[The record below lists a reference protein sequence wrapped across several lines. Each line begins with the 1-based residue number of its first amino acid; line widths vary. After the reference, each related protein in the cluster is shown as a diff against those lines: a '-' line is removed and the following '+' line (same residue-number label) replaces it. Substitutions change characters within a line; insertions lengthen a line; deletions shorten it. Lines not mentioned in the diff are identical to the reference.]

1 MTSESVR
8 PGGVARQLGKTFY
21 VAVQGREVMAEAVRA
36 VGKHPLPI
44 SPSRFWFALFTLCQE
59 EPVQLGSFAASRA
72 LTSLFRL
79 TPSSA
84 ARIARAL

>member
-1 MTSESVR
+1 MAPDSVSPR
-8 PGGVARQLGKTFY
+8 DARRQLGKTFY
-21 VAVQGREVMAEAVRA
+21 MAVQGGEVTASAAHA
-36 VGKHPLPI
+36 VGKHPGRI
-44 SPSRFWFALFTLCQE
+44 SPSRYWFALLTLCQE
-59 EPVQLGSFAASRA
+59 EPVQLESYAASRA